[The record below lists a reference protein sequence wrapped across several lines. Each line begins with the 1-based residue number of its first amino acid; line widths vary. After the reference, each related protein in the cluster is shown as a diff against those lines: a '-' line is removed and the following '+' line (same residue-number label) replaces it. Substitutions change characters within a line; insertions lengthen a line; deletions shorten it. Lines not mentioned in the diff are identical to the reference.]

1 MSWMHSTAAGAT
13 EPEKLASSKS
23 GEVRELKEQLA
34 TLVGVVERQSNV
46 ALLQAEALR
55 RQDEEIKRLEN
66 LLIQQTGVLRHSR
79 RLTHWELLFN
89 SSHALFVV
97 VFTEPSTAG
106 KARIPGEGSATS

>member
-1 MSWMHSTAAGAT
+1 MHPMATEAT
-13 EPEKLASSKS
+13 EPERLASSES

-34 TLVGVVERQSNV
+34 ILVGIVERQSNV

-55 RQDEEIKRLEN
+55 LQDEEIKRLEN

-89 SSHALFVV
+89 SSHTLFVV

-106 KARIPGEGSATS
+106 KAKVLGEGSATS